1 MTEAT
6 PGRCAWRSCCASFV
20 LNPFFASTLPRAR
33 LDVTRSPEP
42 LLSQGLEGAG
52 RVPPPLCLLAP
63 DLRRLSALCLSEGTL
78 SRRTSCSSQRPLWHG
93 GSDGVATVQEAP
105 LSSCLQ
111 RLVISCSVYSV
122 STLDFSPRVRES
134 SPRRKGGRQSQERGR
149 AGRTLGSCVVSGSLA
164 KPPRLQPR
172 SADRAFPSLPGMSLL
187 GHVCCLRH
195 RRGTAMGCVACVEA
209 WQPSVDDSPGEIC
222 QAPSLKAN
230 TTAFCSR
237 TEPTFD
243 TQLVLGKWF
252 HLFPSARERRKNSS
266 AISKTR
272 PCPRADYA

>member
-42 LLSQGLEGAG
+42 LLSQGLEGVG

-78 SRRTSCSSQRPLWHG
+78 SRRTSRSSQRPLWHG

-122 STLDFSPRVRES
+122 STLDFMSSRERVFSQKKGRPTKPGERAGWAHAWLLCGLRKFGKATASAAKVGGQSVPQSPGNEPAWPRVLPA
-134 SPRRKGGRQSQERGR
+134 SPAGDGHGVCGLRGGVAALRR
-149 AGRTLGSCVVSGSLA
+149 
-164 KPPRLQPR
+164 
-172 SADRAFPSLPGMSLL
+172 
-187 GHVCCLRH
+187 
-195 RRGTAMGCVACVEA
+195 
-209 WQPSVDDSPGEIC
+209 
-222 QAPSLKAN
+222 
-230 TTAFCSR
+230 
-237 TEPTFD
+237 
-243 TQLVLGKWF
+243 
-252 HLFPSARERRKNSS
+252 
-266 AISKTR
+266 
-272 PCPRADYA
+272 

>member
-1 MTEAT
+1 MRGHSAA
-6 PGRCAWRSCCASFV
+6 G
-20 LNPFFASTLPRAR
+20 PRAR
-33 LDVTRSPEP
+33 PSARS
-42 LLSQGLEGAG
+42 GTVGATAWP
-52 RVPPPLCLLAP
+52 RCRKRPSPHVCNDSSSP
-63 DLRRLSALCLSEGTL
+63 ALFTL
-78 SRRTSCSSQRPLWHG
+78 SRPL
-93 GSDGVATVQEAP
+93 
-105 LSSCLQ
+105 
-111 RLVISCSVYSV
+111 ISC
-122 STLDFSPRVRES
+122 PRVRES

-149 AGRTLGSCVVSGSLA
+149 AGRTLGSCVVSASSA

-195 RRGTAMGCVACVEA
+195 RWGTAMGCVACVEA

-252 HLFPSARERRKNSS
+252 HLFPSARELRKNSS